1 MKQHIL
7 CFLFVMLG
15 IFNATAQKDLEIG
28 FFAGIA
34 NYQGDLAEGNIQLGE
49 TKISLGGLIRYHLS
63 SKFDIRA
70 SGFFGTISGDD
81 ANSDVLAFRK
91 YRFQANLAEANLMFE
106 WKVFGKL
113 RYNEV
118 GMFIP
123 SITPYIF
130 AGVGY
135 TLADKTTECYHPEC
149 LNNGINPFPEPGDRN
164 TFITMPIGI
173 GVKWDFY
180 EYISLGAEWGWRNAF
195 SDYLDGVSIY
205 GKPGNNDWYFFSGAT
220 LSFFFGN
227 GSNDF
232 NFTKKANN
240 SRRYKRINRT

>member
-1 MKQHIL
+1 M
-7 CFLFVMLG
+7 
-15 IFNATAQKDLEIG
+15 IFEHRI
-28 FFAGIA
+28 
-34 NYQGDLAEGNIQLGE
+34 
-49 TKISLGGLIRYHLS
+49 
-63 SKFDIRA
+63 
-70 SGFFGTISGDD
+70 FGTISGDD

-205 GKPGNNDWYFFSGAT
+205 GKPGNNDWYFSQVLRFHSFLEMEAMTSILPKRQIIPDDTNESTGPDSIFLRKSRIDRKLVGNDKLCPLFPISSWLISSDDFSYDKYLVGYY
-220 LSFFFGN
+220 SF
-227 GSNDF
+227 DYCD
-232 NFTKKANN
+232 A
-240 SRRYKRINRT
+240 R